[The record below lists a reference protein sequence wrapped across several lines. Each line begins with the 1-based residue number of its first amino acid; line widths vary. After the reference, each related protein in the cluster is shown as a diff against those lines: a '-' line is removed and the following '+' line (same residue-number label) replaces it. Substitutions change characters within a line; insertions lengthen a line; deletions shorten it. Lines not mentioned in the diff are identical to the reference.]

1 MPQNIRRSDVY
12 TDTYSM
18 QAIKKNARYRRS
30 SSLIGALVCA
40 ILFLSVILVS
50 LFFMSRNEAAPS
62 DTPAATPDAENES
75 AYYPYETIPPVTTE
89 NTAILETQDL
99 AFIGPPPMLTEP
111 ESVLVSIDNTGIT
124 RGDLILINKDHPYSF
139 DLPTK
144 QTVFYGNKSPVYT
157 LSGSSISIDA
167 ELFPLFDRMLVDFS
181 NATGCKDVLITSG
194 YRTMEDQKSIMA
206 SRIASMGEEKA
217 RLYVAEP
224 GTSEHHSG
232 LAIDMC
238 IFSDGKQY
246 YFPEHEAGA
255 WIIENAPRYG
265 FILRY
270 TEEMQELTGCAAE
283 PWHYRYIGT
292 PHAQLVTD
300 LGLCYEQYM
309 EYLHGFTW
317 EEERLFVAEDG
328 TTNRGDGFTLP
339 DSGYMIYSVPANAEA
354 SKTDIPLPPGYENYE
369 ISGDNDIGFIVTV
382 SLSKAS

>member
-1 MPQNIRRSDVY
+1 MPPKTNRNDVY

-18 QAIKKNARYRRS
+18 QRVKNNARYRRS
-30 SSLIGALVCA
+30 ASITGALVCV

-50 LFFMSRNEAAPS
+50 LFFISRNDPPPA
-62 DTPAATPDAENES
+62 DTSAILSGTES
-75 AYYPYETIPPVTTE
+75 GAVTYPYETIPPVTTE
-89 NTAILETQDL
+89 NTAILESQDL
-99 AFIGPPPMLTEP
+99 AFIGPAAILTEP
-111 ESVLVSIDNTGIT
+111 ESVTVSVDNTGIT
-124 RGDLILINKDHPYSF
+124 RGNLILINKDHPYSF

-144 QTVFYGNKSPVYT
+144 QTLFYGNKSPAYI
-157 LSGSSISIDA
+157 LSGSSLSIDKD
-167 ELFPLFDRMLVDFS
+167 LFPLFDQMLVDFS
-181 NATGCKDVLITSG
+181 TATGCKDVLITSG
-194 YRTMEDQKSIMA
+194 YRTMEDQKAIMA

-255 WIIENAPRYG
+255 WIIENAPSYG

-270 TEEMQELTGCAAE
+270 TEEMQELTGCASE

-292 PHAQLVTD
+292 PHAQLITD

-309 EYLHGFTW
+309 EYIHGFTW
-317 EEERLFVAEDG
+317 KGERLFVAEDG
-328 TTNRGDGFTLP
+328 TTNRGSGFTLP
-339 DSGYMIYSVPANAEA
+339 DSGYMIYSVPASTESAMTE
-354 SKTDIPLPPGYENYE
+354 IPLPPGYENYE

-382 SLSKAS
+382 SLSR